1 MIRSLIVLSILTLA
15 AGCSESSGGTGGGGG
30 AGGGEPPEGVAVTIE
45 TYNLALA
52 GSFIAYEQE
61 RRELLPDAIAN
72 SDADI
77 LCLQEVW
84 EQADKEMIRDA
95 AAANFPNVFMAEDDL
110 LTTLDDPEDQNGDIP
125 PPPTTVPC
133 PEGDAKDAPH
143 SLRCRVATHAS
154 RLSSRRARSPR
165 FARAAPR

>member
-1 MIRSLIVLSILTLA
+1 MMRSLVVLSILILA
-15 AGCSESSGGTGGGGG
+15 AGCSESSGNNEGGGG
-30 AGGGEPPEGVAVTIE
+30 AGGTEPPGGVEVAVE

-52 GSFIAYEQE
+52 GSFIAYEQQ

-84 EQADKEMIRDA
+84 AQVDKEMIRDA

-110 LTTLDDPEDQNGDIP
+110 LTTLDDPEDQNGDVP
-125 PPPTTVPC
+125 PPPTV
-133 PEGDAKDAPH
+133 
-143 SLRCRVATHAS
+143 LR
-154 RLSSRRARSPR
+154 
-165 FARAAPR
+165 